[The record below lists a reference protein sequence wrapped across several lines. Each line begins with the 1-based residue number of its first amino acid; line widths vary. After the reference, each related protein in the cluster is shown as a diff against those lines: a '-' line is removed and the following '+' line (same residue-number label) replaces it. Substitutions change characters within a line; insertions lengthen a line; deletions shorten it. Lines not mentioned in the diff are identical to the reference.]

1 MTESREH
8 FALDWIKRELDETLN
23 TARQA
28 LEAYAASDRD
38 ETKMRAC
45 LTYLHQV
52 HGTLLMLELT
62 GVTTLSDE
70 MEQLA
75 QAMLTRSVA
84 KVDVAQQLLMQSIL
98 QLPAYLEEIQ
108 KGLPDSRRAVLPLAN
123 ELRGARGVAPIADS
137 GSRAGAE
144 LPGAATDE
152 TLRRFDQIDGTEK
165 VRRIRAVYQQVLLSV
180 LKREDP
186 RAALATLAK
195 IATGLERI
203 CENTPYTS
211 LWRAF
216 SAFVA
221 ALSESEAELT
231 GDVVRLLRRV
241 DAEIK
246 ALAQHGAAALSRPLS
261 LDLVKQLVD
270 TARTHGN
277 SSLDIKKLGEA
288 IAEEPPE
295 DRVTISKREAIQT
308 AAVALR
314 EELATVKDAL
324 DMFVRG
330 EDRSTEPLRELAAPL
345 KQIGSTLSILGFESS
360 RAVIADQVEA
370 IHAAAKDSV
379 CDDVLLLGVASALLQ
394 VDENLA
400 GIAQQRGGGGGT
412 SEAAGVINDAQAAV
426 LSEARS
432 GLEQVKQ
439 AVVDYVSAQWD
450 ANCLAD
456 VPALLAA
463 IKGALA
469 MVPLTRPAEQ
479 LGRCARYVT
488 DELIEGYAP
497 DWATLDAFADA
508 ISGIDYYLERLCD
521 DTTPPGDEVLNLVER
536 SLTQLGFGKDSEKL
550 LRSEAKAAAQRAEDR
565 DEPPLRV
572 RATQARET
580 RPERNVVAVLDL
592 PDVGVEE
599 VELVDVVA
607 EEPAEEVAVAAEPI
621 DVEAE
626 VELVDVAADVEPE
639 EIEDDALET
648 DVYEVD
654 ELESEKAESAAVAA
668 RALEPPVAPKPA
680 QPEPIG
686 ARPAERRDTPRPE
699 AAAEPTR
706 AAHSS
711 AGVPSKPLPSVE
723 FDLVIEDADEVS
735 TGAVSV
741 DELDDE
747 AFDLGNS
754 LFDEMPADKGDESGA
769 PSRRLDADIDDDEMA
784 KIVAN
789 EPETPRAVPAPLAA
803 APLATTAAVRD
814 PVASAPTK
822 FTAIP
827 TDVDSEILQI
837 FDEEVAEVMA
847 SVDQWLPQ
855 WAAEL
860 GSEEALSEIRRAF
873 HTLKGSGRIV
883 GADVIGELAWSIE
896 NMLNRVIDGTVE
908 PNQQMPALT
917 REARVA
923 VPELYRAFEK
933 GRAVFD
939 NLVSSIIEKADVL
952 ASGGLLEEV
961 ATDRRDEPVAAK
973 VPTATAADAASVDA
987 MGRPDAEM
995 FALFEQEAATHLDVL
1010 VERFSSADKIS
1021 ADALSDD
1028 AVRALH
1034 TLLGSASM
1042 AGVDSVSRVA
1052 GPLYHVVR
1060 EARDRGLKIGSDIVD
1075 FIQQGVF
1082 ALQRTLRAL
1091 AEGRQTHE
1099 DYASFEAESARIV
1112 AGLGDA
1118 QVAASSLLSLD
1129 GAPVLL
1135 NAREFLSG
1143 WRSGAMDLGAL
1154 SDTVEALHELRNAAE
1169 SQGQRPITTLC
1180 DALIAAYERLE
1191 DHQLDEAGHAALGQG
1206 HERLLEMFD
1215 AIAVEQRLPDPSKE
1229 TQALAAVQI
1238 PQPREAELDLSEG
1251 PDRAAPAANVVEF
1264 PTFVRPAP
1272 VPQEPPPVATPAARE
1287 EVAPREA
1294 MQPSAPRP
1302 EPRLEAPVEAP
1313 KPTSTPARA
1322 TVTLPADADTEILEI
1337 FFEEAEEL
1345 LEAID
1350 QSVHEL
1356 RAAPDNQVH
1365 LEILLRSLHTL
1376 KGGARLAGL
1385 TGLGDDAHA
1394 FESMLVGVQDGALT
1408 AAFFDALQTR
1418 HDEMLVSVLAFRA
1431 AASGSA
1437 QSASDAAEVTAAPA
1451 PVVREIV
1458 VRPSVAP
1465 PPAPL
1470 KPVVKVVAP
1479 PAPSRAE
1486 SDDDVQEP
1494 AKPARGR
1501 VALEPREQ
1509 VRVSAALL
1517 EQLVNLAGESS
1528 IIRSRVEQGMNDFST
1543 SLEEMETTIERVREQ
1558 LRRLEIETETQV
1570 LFRQEV
1576 TQGTDYEEFDPLEMD
1591 RYSQLQQLSRAL
1603 SESASDML
1611 ELKDSLT
1618 FKARE
1623 SETLLLQ
1630 QARVNTELQE
1640 GLMRTRMVP
1649 FSRLLPRLRRA
1660 VRQVSADLGKDVEFN
1675 VHNAEGELDRNML
1688 DRMVPPLEHMLRN
1701 AVDHGIE
1708 PAEVRR
1714 GYNKPEAGRI
1724 DLRVSREAGD
1734 VVIEIADDGAGI
1746 DVESVRAKAIENG
1759 LMTPDARL
1767 RDDEILQF
1775 VLAAGFS
1782 TAKSVTQISG
1792 RGVGMDVVQSA
1803 VKQLGGSITISSV
1816 PGKGTRF
1823 IVRLP
1828 FTVSVNRALMVSVGE
1843 DQYAIPLNTIEGIVR
1858 VSGVELEK
1866 LYRPDGGG
1874 FEYAGMQYRVRY
1886 LGSFIGRDYVA
1897 LSDRSS
1903 VPVVLV
1909 RAGDR
1914 AVAVHVDG
1922 VQGSREIVVKSLGPQ
1937 FAGVGGISG
1946 ATILGDGSVVVIL
1959 DLIALIRAQTA
1970 PSLANGTPTGVVDR
1984 PICVMV
1990 VDDSVTV
1997 RKVTS
2002 RLLER
2007 QGMDVIL
2014 AKDGVEA
2021 VALLQERRPDIMLLD
2036 IEMPR
2041 MDGFE
2046 VARQIRHDERLANLP
2061 IVIISSRTGAKHQER
2076 AAELG
2081 VNRFLGKPFQEN
2093 ELLATIAELV
2103 H

>member
-62 GVTTLSDE
+62 GVTVLSDE

-84 KVDVAQQLLMQSIL
+84 KVDAAQQLLMQSIL

-108 KGLPDSRRAVLPLAN
+108 KGVPDSRRAVLPLAN
-123 ELRGARGVAPIADS
+123 ELRGARGVSPIADA

-144 LPGAATDE
+144 LREAATDE
-152 TLRRFDQIDGTEK
+152 TLRRFNQIDGTEK
-165 VRRIRAVYQQVLLSV
+165 VRKIRAVYQQVLLSV

-186 RAALATLAK
+186 RAALATLSK

-203 CENTPYTS
+203 CEQTPYTS

-221 ALSESEAELT
+221 ALSQSQAELN
-231 GDVVRLLRRV
+231 GDIVRLLRRV

-246 ALAQHGAAALSRPLS
+246 TLAQHGAAALSRPLS

-270 TARTHGN
+270 AARTHGN
-277 SSLDIKKLGEA
+277 SSAEIKKLGEA
-288 IAEEPPE
+288 IEEEPADE
-295 DRVTISKREAIQT
+295 RVTISKREAIHT
-308 AAVALR
+308 AAAALR
-314 EELATVKDAL
+314 EELATVKDKL
-324 DMFVRG
+324 DLFVRG

-370 IHAAAKDSV
+370 INAALKDKGV

-400 GIAQQRGGGGGT
+400 AIAQQRSGV
-412 SEAAGVINDAQAAV
+412 SSSQESVGVINDAQAAV
-426 LSEARS
+426 LGEARA

-479 LGRCARYVT
+479 LGRCARYVS
-488 DELIEGYAP
+488 DELIEGHAP

-521 DTTPPGDEVLNLVER
+521 DTSPPGDEVLNLVER
-536 SLTQLGFGKDSEKL
+536 GLTQLGFGKGSEKL
-550 LRSEAKAAAQRAEDR
+550 LREAKPITVRVER
-565 DEPPLRV
+565 DDVHVNDDARV
-572 RATQARET
+572 V
-580 RPERNVVAVLDL
+580 RPERGAAAASA
-592 PDVGVEE
+592 VEE
-599 VELVDVVA
+599 VELVDVETEELEDEFAA
-607 EEPAEEVAVAAEPI
+607 ETEERFDDAVEPELDEEVEDEVEQELAEEVVEIVAV
-621 DVEAE
+621 
-626 VELVDVAADVEPE
+626 
-639 EIEDDALET
+639 EDDA
-648 DVYEVD
+648 
-654 ELESEKAESAAVAA
+654 SAKAPVVSAASAPPAVEPA
-668 RALEPPVAPKPA
+668 RPEVKPRAPSVAP
-680 QPEPIG
+680 
-686 ARPAERRDTPRPE
+686 
-699 AAAEPTR
+699 
-706 AAHSS
+706 
-711 AGVPSKPLPSVE
+711 PSTD
-723 FDLVIEDADEVS
+723 FDLVIEDPDEVS
-735 TGAVSV
+735 SGAVSV
-741 DELDDE
+741 DELEDD
-747 AFDLGNS
+747 AFDLGA
-754 LFDEMPADKGDESGA
+754 LFDEEDKAAKADA
-769 PSRRLDADIDDDEMA
+769 PPPRVDRET
-784 KIVAN
+784 V
-789 EPETPRAVPAPLAA
+789 EPEAAKAEPPPAAAEPSVIKPMRITAVP
-803 APLATTAAVRD
+803 
-814 PVASAPTK
+814 S
-822 FTAIP
+822 
-827 TDVDSEILQI
+827 DVDAEILQI
-837 FDEEVAEVMA
+837 FVEEVAEVMD

-860 GSEEALSEIRRAF
+860 NSAEALAEIRRAF

-908 PNQQMPALT
+908 PNLAMTVLT
-917 REARVA
+917 RGARVA
-923 VPELYRAFEK
+923 VPELYKAFES
-933 GRAVFD
+933 GQAVFD
-939 NLVSSIIEKADVL
+939 NVVSSIIEKADLL
-952 ASGGLLEEV
+952 ASGALPDDLAGNRVESEV
-961 ATDRRDEPVAAK
+961 APVVAAK
-973 VPTATAADAASVDA
+973 PADVAVVDA
-987 MGRPDAEM
+987 LSRPDDEM
-995 FALFEQEAATHLDVL
+995 FALFEREAATHLDVL
-1010 VERFSSADKIS
+1010 VERFSNADKIG
-1021 ADALSDD
+1021 AGALNDD

-1042 AGVDSVSRVA
+1042 AGVDSISRVA
-1052 GPLYHVVR
+1052 GPLYRVVR
-1060 EARDRGLKIGSDIVD
+1060 EARDRGARLGPDIVD
-1075 FIQQGVF
+1075 FIQHGVF
-1082 ALQRTLRAL
+1082 ALQRSLRTL
-1091 AEGRQTHE
+1091 AEGGQPLE
-1099 DYASFEAESARIV
+1099 DYESFENESGRIV
-1112 AGLGDA
+1112 AALGEA
-1118 QVAASSLLSLD
+1118 RVTASSLLSLD

-1135 NAREFLSG
+1135 SAREFLSG

-1169 SQGQRPITTLC
+1169 SQGQRPITSLC

-1191 DHQLDEAGHAALGQG
+1191 DHQLDKAGHATLSQG

-1215 AIAVEQRLPDPSKE
+1215 AIAAEQRLPDPAKE
-1229 TQALAAVQI
+1229 TAALAALQI
-1238 PQPREAELDLSEG
+1238 PQRADADVDLSE
-1251 PDRAAPAANVVEF
+1251 PVERPAPASPNVVEF
-1264 PTFVRPAP
+1264 PTFVRPPAP
-1272 VPQEPPPVATPAARE
+1272 PKAENVAPPPQTA
-1287 EVAPREA
+1287 
-1294 MQPSAPRP
+1294 QPSAPPPAPAVEARA
-1302 EPRLEAPVEAP
+1302 EPREAPAPAP
-1313 KPTSTPARA
+1313 KPASAPRPP
-1322 TVTLPADADTEILEI
+1322 VTLPPDADNEILEI

-1345 LEAID
+1345 LETID
-1350 QSVHEL
+1350 QSVHEW
-1356 RAAPDNQVH
+1356 RTAPENVVH
-1365 LEILLRSLHTL
+1365 REVLLRCLHTL

-1394 FESMLVGVQDGALT
+1394 FESTLVGVQDDALT
-1408 AAFFDALQTR
+1408 PTFFDAMQTR

-1431 AASGSA
+1431 AASGTA
-1437 QSASDAAEVTAAPA
+1437 PAATVAPA
-1451 PVVREIV
+1451 PVIAESAPATPV
-1458 VRPSVAP
+1458 VSAPAPVTAVTP
-1465 PPAPL
+1465 PPVVPRTGVPL
-1470 KPVVKVVAP
+1470 KPVVSAP
-1479 PAPSRAE
+1479 AADDYDDEAE
-1486 SDDDVQEP
+1486 EP

-1501 VALEPREQ
+1501 AAPEPREQ
-1509 VRVSAALL
+1509 VRVSAGLL

-1570 LFRQEV
+1570 LFREEV
-1576 TQGTDYEEFDPLEMD
+1576 NQGTDYQEFDPLEMD

-1649 FSRLLPRLRRA
+1649 FSRLLPRLRRT
-1660 VRQVSADLGKDVEFN
+1660 VRQVSAELGKEVDFN

-1708 PAEVRR
+1708 PASVRR
-1714 GYNKPEAGRI
+1714 GYNKPETGRI

-1759 LMTPDARL
+1759 LMTADARL

-1782 TAKSVTQISG
+1782 TAKSITQISG

-1803 VKQLGGSITISSV
+1803 VKQLGGSITIMSV

-1823 IVRLP
+1823 VVRLP

-1858 VSGVELEK
+1858 VSGGELEK
-1866 LYRPDGGG
+1866 LYKPDGGG

-1886 LGSFIGRDYVA
+1886 LGSFIGRDHVA
-1897 LSDRSS
+1897 LADRTS

-1922 VQGSREIVVKSLGPQ
+1922 VQGSREIVVKGLGPQ

-1959 DLIALIRAQTA
+1959 DLIALIRAQTT
-1970 PSLANGTPTGVVDR
+1970 PSVANGKPAGVIDR

-2021 VALLQERRPDIMLLD
+2021 VAMLQERRPDIMLLD

-2046 VARQIRHDERLANLP
+2046 VARQIRHDDRLANLP
-2061 IVIISSRTGAKHQER
+2061 IVIISSRTGNKHQER
-2076 AAELG
+2076 ATELG